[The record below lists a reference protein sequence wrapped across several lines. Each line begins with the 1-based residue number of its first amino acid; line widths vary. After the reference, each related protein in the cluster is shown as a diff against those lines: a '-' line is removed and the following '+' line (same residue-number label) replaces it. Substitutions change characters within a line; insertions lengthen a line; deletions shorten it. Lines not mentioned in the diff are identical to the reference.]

1 MSNELCRAEGARE
14 KVVVAISPSEP
25 SEPQDG
31 CPTCGNIADD
41 PSFCLSL
48 NNVNIHQALALPGA
62 PCAPGPTEN
71 DSAFIFA
78 ETTWKLACAAIFPS
92 IRYQDHVP
100 EYLLEGWWKKHPF
113 VLHRLKSA
121 EANRIIKELQI
132 MYAFPTNLG
141 VAGVAPPSP
150 SLQGWSAA
158 VEAAAL
164 SPVGELLVM
173 RGGSEYHLVS
183 ELVAVGVFRM

>member
-14 KVVVAISPSEP
+14 KVVVAISP

-62 PCAPGPTEN
+62 PCAPGPTDNDTTEN

-92 IRYQDHVP
+92 IRYQDHIP
-100 EYLLEGWWKKHPF
+100 EYLLEGRWKKHPF

-121 EANRIIKELQI
+121 EANHIIKELQI
-132 MYAFPTNLG
+132 MYASPTNLG
-141 VAGVAPPSP
+141 VAGVAPPPPPHSRVGA
-150 SLQGWSAA
+150 LQWRWRHC
-158 VEAAAL
+158 
-164 SPVGELLVM
+164 LL
-173 RGGSEYHLVS
+173 
-183 ELVAVGVFRM
+183 

>member
-1 MSNELCRAEGARE
+1 M
-14 KVVVAISPSEP
+14 VSEP
-25 SEPQDG
+25 SEPQDS
-31 CPTCGNIADD
+31 CPTCGNIVED

-62 PCAPGPTEN
+62 PCAPGPTAN

-78 ETTWKLACAAIFPS
+78 ETTWKLACAAISPS

-100 EYLLEGWWKKHPF
+100 EYLLAGRWKKHPF

-121 EANRIIKELQI
+121 EANRIIKELQV
-132 MYAFPTNLG
+132 MYASPTNLG
-141 VAGVAPPSP
+141 VAPPPPPPPPAP

-183 ELVAVGVFRM
+183 ELLAAGVFRM

>member
-1 MSNELCRAEGARE
+1 MRTFIRRWRA
-14 KVVVAISPSEP
+14 
-25 SEPQDG
+25 
-31 CPTCGNIADD
+31 D

-48 NNVNIHQALALPGA
+48 NNANIHQALALPGV
-62 PCAPGPTEN
+62 PCAPGPTAN

-78 ETTWKLACAAIFPS
+78 ETTWKLACAAISPT

-100 EYLLEGWWKKHPF
+100 EYLLEGRWKKHPF
-113 VLHRLKSA
+113 VLHKLKLA
-121 EANRIIKELQI
+121 EANRIIKEFQV
-132 MYAFPTNLG
+132 MYASPTNLG
-141 VAGVAPPSP
+141 VAPPPP

-173 RGGSEYHLVS
+173 RGASEYHLVS
-183 ELVAVGVFRM
+183 ELVAAGVFRM